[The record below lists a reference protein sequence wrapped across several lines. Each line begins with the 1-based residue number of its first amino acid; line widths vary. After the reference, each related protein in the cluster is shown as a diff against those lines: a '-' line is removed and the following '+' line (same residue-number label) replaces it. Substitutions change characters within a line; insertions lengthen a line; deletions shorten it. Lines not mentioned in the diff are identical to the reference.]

1 MFYDAT
7 LWMAAGQGEGAHH
20 MEKQDDVI
28 GLSRIL
34 TAFIELSVPIA
45 LNQLRRMS
53 VGENRSSV
61 VFQGQWSRGHDNRNR

>member
-1 MFYDAT
+1 
-7 LWMAAGQGEGAHH
+7 

-28 GLSRIL
+28 GLSGIL